1 MLGICALTS
10 HQSGFALIFVVS
22 ATSNTLTEDRLKPCR
37 TADEDFGMLLEAA
50 VMYDRRVAALLGE
63 SDAAF
68 LNSSLEAHTVPEA
81 ASPFPRLL
89 FVVTGKFLTLAMI
102 GQILQ

>member
-1 MLGICALTS
+1 MLGICALIL
-10 HQSGFALIFVVS
+10 HERGFALIFVS
-22 ATSNTLTEDRLKPCR
+22 ATSKTLMEDRLQPCR

-68 LNSSLEAHTVPEA
+68 LNSSLEAHTVAEA
-81 ASPFPRLL
+81 TSPFPRLL
-89 FVVTGKFLTLAMI
+89 FVVTGKFLT
-102 GQILQ
+102 